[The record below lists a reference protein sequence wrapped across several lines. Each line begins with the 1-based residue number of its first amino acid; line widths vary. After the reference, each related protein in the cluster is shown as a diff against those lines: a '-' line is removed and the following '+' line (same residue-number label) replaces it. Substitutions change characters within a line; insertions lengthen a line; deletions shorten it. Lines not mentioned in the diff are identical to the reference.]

1 MINLQNII
9 SVEKK
14 YDLKNNHNTYKVIFE
29 INKVCFVPVDTAN
42 SDYQAIQKWI
52 AEGGIVIDNAP
63 SGAFEDAKSFWKNYA
78 DSVTEAEGGE
88 VIDNPPTE

>member
-14 YDLKNNHNTYKVIFE
+14 YDLKKNHNTYKVIFE
-29 INKVCFVPVDTAN
+29 INKVCFVPLDTAN

-52 AEGGIVIDNAP
+52 AEGGIVIDNAS
-63 SGAFEDAKSFWKNYA
+63 SG
-78 DSVTEAEGGE
+78 TEAEGGE